1 MPQEDVDRLMGQVAD
16 EARLEMQQEMPEAMK
31 AKISPTEQEENGY
44 ISLRREVV

>member
-31 AKISPTEQEENGY
+31 AKISPTEQEENGCV
-44 ISLRREVV
+44 SLRREVV